1 MSLLLKMHA
10 WPGHFHGSHPGGTA
24 MKSVWSGV
32 LLTVFVFAPDVG
44 VAAAPTSMFAPA
56 AAAKVKR
63 MSVQERAERQFLKD
77 AAASSRFDAEAA
89 RMALAKSSDSDV
101 RAFAA
106 TLINHHTNAAIELQ
120 RMLHSRG
127 MAPPMLGNEQRKTLN
142 RLAKLQGARFD
153 REFLEEVGLRYQQDD
168 VSAFEKAASIS
179 TEPTLRGW
187 IGRNL
192 PTLRYH
198 LAQAEKIAPA
208 DILLARSA
216 AVPVTVSTRAQP
228 QHAAMAATM
237 AATKSMG
244 AGPMPVSTIFD
255 DGQPG
260 AQMGLAR
267 PAGTAQLGVMQ
278 MGIKH

>member
-1 MSLLLKMHA
+1 MSLLLKMHT
-10 WPGHFHGSHPGGTA
+10 WPGHFRGSHPGGTA
-24 MKSVWSGV
+24 MRSVWSSV
-32 LLTVFVFAPDVG
+32 LLTAFVFAPDVG
-44 VAAAPTSMFAPA
+44 SAAAPSSMFAPA
-56 AAAKVKR
+56 AAAQVKR
-63 MSVQERAERQFLKD
+63 MSVQQRAERQFLKD
-77 AAASSRFDAEAA
+77 AAASSRFDTEAA
-89 RMALAKSSDSDV
+89 RMALAKSSDPDV

-106 TLINHHTNAAIELQ
+106 TLINHHTNAGNELQ

-153 REFLEEVGLRYQQDD
+153 RQFLEEVGLRYQQDD
-168 VSAFEKAASIS
+168 VSVFEKAASVS
-179 TEPTLRGW
+179 TEPLLREW

-198 LAQAEKIAPA
+198 LTQAEKIAPA
-208 DILLARSA
+208 DIRLARSA

-228 QHAAMAATM
+228 HPSAMAAT
-237 AATKSMG
+237 TKSMG
-244 AGPMPVSTIFD
+244 AGPAPVPTIFD

-267 PAGTAQLGVMQ
+267 PTGMTQLGVVQ
-278 MGIKH
+278 MGVKH